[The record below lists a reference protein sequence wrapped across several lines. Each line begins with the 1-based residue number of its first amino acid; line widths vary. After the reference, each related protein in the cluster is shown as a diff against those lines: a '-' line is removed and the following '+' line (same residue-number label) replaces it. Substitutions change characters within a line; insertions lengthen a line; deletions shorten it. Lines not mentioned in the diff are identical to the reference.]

1 MSSLNQV
8 NLIGR
13 AGGDP
18 ETRNLPNG
26 DAVANLSLATSE
38 SWKDKTS
45 GEKKEA
51 TEWHRLV
58 FFGKLAEIVGKY
70 VQKGGLIYVQG
81 KLKTRKW
88 EKDGVT
94 HYTTEVHVNEMKML
108 GGKQDGQGGA
118 GAGGGQSRPAQQQ
131 QSRPAPQPAQGQDSF
146 DDIPFAPIGLQ
157 EGRNFLHM
165 I

>member
-108 GGKQDGQGGA
+108 GSKQDGQA
-118 GAGGGQSRPAQQQ
+118 GAGGGQSRPAQQPQ
-131 QSRPAPQPAQGQDSF
+131 QPRPAQQPQSAQQDSF
-146 DDIPFAPIGLQ
+146 DDIPF
-157 EGRNFLHM
+157 
-165 I
+165 